1 MSEGGFGGAAGAD
14 LEEQGSGERTGAQ
27 LFKGRGRARVPH
39 RAGALSFEPRT
50 PPPVLDRRYSRARE
64 RACASKASPPNS
76 AGQAGAVRPWS
87 RASTPLELAELRRA
101 TRATARRMTS
111 YGAASFDDEDED
123 EYYAAA
129 LDQFEQKL
137 PQKQQ
142 HMNNQQQ

>member
-1 MSEGGFGGAAGAD
+1 
-14 LEEQGSGERTGAQ
+14 
-27 LFKGRGRARVPH
+27 
-39 RAGALSFEPRT
+39 
-50 PPPVLDRRYSRARE
+50 
-64 RACASKASPPNS
+64 
-76 AGQAGAVRPWS
+76 
-87 RASTPLELAELRRA
+87 
-101 TRATARRMTS
+101 MTS